1 MCSLFISSNKFPE
14 DIMSNGSANRR
25 HCWIIFKIADMLMI
39 VNYISGIFSKT
50 FGIYHSLIFV
60 SFSSNHEGHL

>member
-1 MCSLFISSNKFPE
+1 
-14 DIMSNGSANRR
+14 MSNGSANRR